1 MRELMP
7 KNNLV
12 GVGED
17 QDVVKKRDRS
27 KEIISERST
36 NMDERGSIVQVK
48 MLIFKCDRIF
58 VVVREKYKNTYQG
71 EK

>member
-1 MRELMP
+1 MLGQMRELMP

-36 NMDERGSIVQVK
+36 NMDERGSIV
-48 MLIFKCDRIF
+48 
-58 VVVREKYKNTYQG
+58 
-71 EK
+71 